1 MGGIFQFGFYFPL
14 IEVYVFVQQK
24 AWTLN
29 VIIPFKIKIIEKLN
43 TILLPDLWFLS
54 DKAFQNS
61 SPKNSKIDL
70 GIYFSK
76 LKVWSFEN
84 VCFVDRN
91 YFNKYLTFLYLLIYF
106 FNKFH
111 KHQLK
116 ELTQLIFTCSKSTIE
131 TKGMK
136 YRVSPKNF
144 T

>member
-1 MGGIFQFGFYFPL
+1 MGGIFQFGFCFPL

-29 VIIPFKIKIIEKLN
+29 VIIPFKIKIVEKLN
-43 TILLPDLWFLS
+43 TILLPDLWFLC
-54 DKAFQNS
+54 DKTFQNS

-106 FNKFH
+106 FNKFY

-116 ELTQLIFTCSKSTIE
+116 ELTQLTFTCSKSTIE
-131 TKGMK
+131 TKGVK
-136 YRVSPKNF
+136 CRVSPKNF